1 MYFYV
6 KKKSAYNKC
15 QGKNQKFRRFLNSG
29 IRHTKGTYYIYSLS
43 PSKQKY
49 IKVHKVLLLSGFHV
63 RYVVFSSKDC
73 YM

>member
-1 MYFYV
+1 MYLC
-6 KKKSAYNKC
+6 KEKNSAYNKC
-15 QGKNQKFRRFLNSG
+15 QGKNQKFRRFLDSG
-29 IRHTKGTYYIYSLS
+29 IRHTKGTYYSLS

-63 RYVVFSSKDC
+63 RYVVFSSKAC